1 MPKCSLVIIPV
12 LVHPCDTAGNGGCSQ
27 ICNKQK
33 HKHECACEDGFELG
47 KDGKTCNKG
56 YLYIYHFVHLYRNKL

>member
-1 MPKCSLVIIPV
+1 MSKLPLIIIPV
-12 LVHPCDTAGNGGCSQ
+12 LVHPCDTADNGGCNQ

-33 HKHECACEDGFELG
+33 HKHECACEDGFVLG

-56 YLYIYHFVHLYRNKL
+56 YIYISLCALIYK